1 MLLAQCAVYA
11 GKSIQA
17 EAGKRRCAA
26 QVERT
31 QAPYLCLDLSF
42 QYSLLTNGF
51 KIEAARSVTLVKRV
65 KYQGQEIEAA
75 WPLGAAINLL
85 SS

>member
-1 MLLAQCAVYA
+1 M
-11 GKSIQA
+11 
-17 EAGKRRCAA
+17 
-26 QVERT
+26 QVERA

-42 QYSLLTNGF
+42 QYALLTDGF
-51 KIEAARSVTLVKRV
+51 KIEAARPVTLVKRV

-85 SS
+85 ST